1 MTQWLDVAWHRFL
14 RCQAFLHHWE
24 VRNLIENGYFGMRSH
39 SPFDDSAPERLRRM
53 GLLNADGKPDRNAL
67 ETAAHIY
74 AGALYD
80 ALCDYHND
88 MDQVNRACQNLIEH
102 SGSEDP
108 KAAFLAICSAYD
120 AIYLD
125 LPEPVW
131 WTAGNLEVVT
141 LFSKQFASCLK
152 KIMLESGVV

>member
-1 MTQWLDVAWHRFL
+1 M
-14 RCQAFLHHWE
+14 
-24 VRNLIENGYFGMRSH
+24 IENGYFAMRSH

-53 GLLNADGKPDRNAL
+53 GLLNEDGKPDRNAL

-88 MDQVNRACQNLIEH
+88 MDQVNRACHNLIEH

-152 KIMLESGVV
+152 EIMMESGVV